1 MLVAAVLCLAASL
14 RVDAPLVVTAQ
25 SPASAQETS
34 LLPWFGPR
42 VGFVSAFDG
51 EEAGG
56 KDAGGAFFGGE
67 GLLLFG
73 MDSQGT
79 NEVSVL
85 KLPVLLEGRGL
96 FGARYVGGL
105 FGVGG
110 YGFVGVGV
118 GGGVSFLRAFDDG
131 RTRGFATWG
140 ARTGAGL
147 ELGFGPAVTRV
158 ELGVGARDQRFELS
172 GSFGVGAAF

>member
-1 MLVAAVLCLAASL
+1 MFVALAWCLAATL
-14 RVDAPLVVTAQ
+14 RVDAPLVLTAQ

-42 VGFVSAFDG
+42 VGYVDEFSDDV
-51 EEAGG
+51 GG
-56 KDAGGAFFGGE
+56 TFFGGE

-73 MDSQGT
+73 VDSQGT

-85 KLPVLLEGRGL
+85 KLPVLFEGRGL
-96 FGARYVGGL
+96 LGARYASGL

-110 YGFVGVGV
+110 YGFVGVAL

-140 ARTGAGL
+140 ARSGGGL
-147 ELGFGPAVTRV
+147 ELTFGPAVTRV
-158 ELGVGARDQRFELS
+158 ELGLGARDQRFELS